1 MLPEDFEDQFS
12 EHSCFNSVPPTGRC
26 RTQLFQQ
33 CSVFSGGCRT
43 LLFQQCSAFG
53 GGANFCKYSVLDR
66 VSLVEC
72 VVLDCVSLVER
83 VCMRSFRS

>member
-33 CSVFSGGCRT
+33 CSVF
-43 LLFQQCSAFG
+43 FG
-53 GGANFCKYSVLDR
+53 GWQKFCKYAVLDLVSFVECVVLDR
-66 VSLVEC
+66 VSLVK
-72 VVLDCVSLVER
+72 R
-83 VCMRSFRS
+83 VCMRSFRSCFVG